1 MTRTDRLG
9 RRLTPGRAHTIT
21 DPQRRYLAMLI
32 REAFRNGWTYRD
44 VGCLDDN
51 HLESM
56 SQRDATEAIGRLKA
70 AKQSGW
76 IKEASNADR

>member
-1 MTRTDRLG
+1 MGTDRFG
-9 RRLTPGRAHTIT
+9 RRLTPGRAGTIT
-21 DPQRRYLAMLI
+21 HPQRRFLAMLI
-32 REAFRNGWTYRD
+32 REAFSRGWTYRD

-70 AKQSGW
+70 AKHNGW
-76 IKEASNADR
+76 TKEGSNADR

>member
-1 MTRTDRLG
+1 MRRDRFG
-9 RRLTPGRAHTIT
+9 RPLTPGRAYTIT
-21 DPQRRYLAMLI
+21 GPQRSFLARLI

-56 SQRDATEAIGRLKA
+56 SQNAASEAIGRLKEA
-70 AKQSGW
+70 QARGW
-76 IKEASNADR
+76 VKDAS